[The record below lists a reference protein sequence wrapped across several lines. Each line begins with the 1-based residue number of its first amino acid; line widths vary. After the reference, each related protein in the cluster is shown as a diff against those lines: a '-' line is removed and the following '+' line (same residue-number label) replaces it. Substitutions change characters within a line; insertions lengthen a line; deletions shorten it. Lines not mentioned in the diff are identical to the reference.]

1 MSQSDQQRPAQPN
14 ASGVIKRSLMI
25 AGHRTSISL
34 EEPFWRE
41 LKALAA
47 ANGLSLAAQAAR
59 IDAARGA
66 ANLSSAIRVHIL
78 ETLKNPAR

>member
-1 MSQSDQQRPAQPN
+1 MTKPVPDSAAGSNPA
-14 ASGVIKRSLMI
+14 GVIKRSLMI

-47 ANGLSLAAQAAR
+47 TNGLSLAAQAAR
-59 IDAARGA
+59 IDAKRGT

-78 ETLKNPAR
+78 ETMKNAAR